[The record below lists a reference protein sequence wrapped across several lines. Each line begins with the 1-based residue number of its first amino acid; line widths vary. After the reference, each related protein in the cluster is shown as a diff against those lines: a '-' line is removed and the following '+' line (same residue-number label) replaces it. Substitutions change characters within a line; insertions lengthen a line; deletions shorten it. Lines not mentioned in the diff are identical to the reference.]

1 MSLTAL
7 ADAACPGS
15 PLPSTA
21 GTPPAN
27 RTAGAT
33 CSELAGGAGL
43 LHAQL
48 LVGVQSAPSHSQRRA
63 AIRASWM
70 QWESV
75 GRSTVVCFLVGRD
88 GLSKARRR
96 SLEAE
101 AALHRDVLLLD
112 RRVDM

>member
-27 RTAGAT
+27 RTA

-48 LVGVQSAPSHSQRRA
+48 LVGVQSAPAHSQRRA

-112 RRVDM
+112 ARVDM